1 MSNIVSSTERESM
14 GGGGGGR
21 GGGAG
26 SGVGRE
32 REKRMIKNE
41 SDRKCV
47 RVSPAYRGIV
57 LRARARASERERI
70 CYSGM
75 CYSLQGQLPAEAR
88 P

>member
-1 MSNIVSSTERESM
+1 MM
-14 GGGGGGR
+14 
-21 GGGAG
+21 
-26 SGVGRE
+26 
-32 REKRMIKNE
+32 KRE

-57 LRARARASERERI
+57 LRARERASERERM
-70 CYSGM
+70 CYCGM